1 MNEPNQNPA
10 AATNPSTTA
19 SPWDHRYELRSMEV
33 SPDPLSVVEALLKR
47 PGRILFE
54 LCGRRSGRVM
64 LALLVP
70 TTLGLLIYGLVA
82 GSLTG
87 GDQLWIAPAKI
98 VVGSAAA
105 ALICLPSLYIFLC
118 LSGAEVGS
126 KTVAGMLSA
135 AVCLTALLLV
145 GFAPVA
151 WVFSQSTDS
160 VAFMGALHLV
170 FWLVAVVFGMK
181 LLGDAGRCV
190 WGGGSGGLGVWM
202 IIYVVVSL
210 QMMTALRPIIGHG
223 NTLLPTKKRFFVTHW
238 VQTLGGVQ

>member
-1 MNEPNQNPA
+1 MNEPNQNP

-223 NTLLPTKKRFFVTHW
+223 NTLLPTEKRFFVTHW